1 MSFLVGLLIFK
12 VNFMDAI
19 VQIPT
24 LALIG
29 FVIVAFGKI
38 CEILL
43 LKFMPQHST
52 LTEDERAK
60 LNHVYHITKEKD
72 LDGIPLVYVPR
83 SWGQTQKDMKDAMQR
98 IVNDQTR
105 IADIL
110 ERIEKKLEN

>member
-1 MSFLVGLLIFK
+1 
-12 VNFMDAI
+12 MDV

-24 LALIG
+24 LALLG
-29 FVIVAFGKI
+29 FVVVSFGKI

-43 LKFMPQHST
+43 LKFMPEKSS
-52 LTEDERAK
+52 LSENERME
-60 LNHVYHITKEKD
+60 LSYIYNIHTEKD
-72 LDGIPLVYVPR
+72 NDGVPLVYVPR
-83 SWGQTQKDMKDAMQR
+83 SWAETQKDMRNVMQR

>member
-1 MSFLVGLLIFK
+1 
-12 VNFMDAI
+12 MDI

-24 LALIG
+24 LALLG
-29 FVIVAFGKI
+29 FVVVSFGKI

-43 LKFMPQHST
+43 LKFMPEKSS
-52 LTEDERAK
+52 LSENERME
-60 LNHVYHITKEKD
+60 LSYIYNIHTEKD
-72 LDGIPLVYVPR
+72 NDGVPLVYVPR
-83 SWGQTQKDMKDAMQR
+83 SWAETQKDMRNVMQR